1 MAKSDTVMVQP
12 LTSYM
17 EGAETKHSHSPAY
30 EVERPHAVELTA
42 NGFAR
47 MLDGSAHDDE
57 GSEASALPAAED
69 QRVDGATEGK
79 IENDGKP
86 RGRRALPRD

>member
-1 MAKSDTVMVQP
+1 MAKSDKVMIQP
-12 LTSYM
+12 LTSYG
-17 EGAETKHSHSPAY
+17 EGAEVKHAHSEPY

-47 MLDGSAHDDE
+47 MLDGSAHDDAPE
-57 GSEASALPAAED
+57 GVVEVVEADD
-69 QRVDGATEGK
+69 QRADGAEEGK

-86 RGRRALPRD
+86 RGRRGPRS

>member
-1 MAKSDTVMVQP
+1 MVQP
-12 LTSYM
+12 LTSYN

-47 MLDGSAHDDE
+47 MLDGSAHADE
-57 GSEASALPAAED
+57 APETVAAE
-69 QRVDGATEGK
+69 AGK
-79 IENDGKP
+79 APLEAEAMIDNDAKP
-86 RGRRALPRD
+86 RGRRGPVARD

>member
-12 LTSYM
+12 LTSYN

-47 MLDGSAHDDE
+47 MLDGSSHAEEAPEEVAADD
-57 GSEASALPAAED
+57 GRAAPAVEAMID
-69 QRVDGATEGK
+69 
-79 IENDGKP
+79 NDAKP
-86 RGRRALPRD
+86 RGRRGVRV